1 MNRYI
6 QIWATT
12 FFSFTFSWRS
22 SRASAD
28 LDLKG
33 KGYGFGFVFGDDWV
47 HIKDRLGFMWVVA
60 NFQVGLGRVGV
71 VSSSRLKYQDFFT
84 TALWLNFR
92 LWVFFKLD

>member
-22 SRASAD
+22 SITSAD

-33 KGYGFGFVFGDDWV
+33 KGYVFWFGFGDDWGQA
-47 HIKDRLGFMWVVA
+47 KD
-60 NFQVGLGRVGV
+60 
-71 VSSSRLKYQDFFT
+71 
-84 TALWLNFR
+84 
-92 LWVFFKLD
+92 